1 MAIHISSVY
10 QWTTRRAQALQERRV
25 QGNYNPGSYF
35 VFIFYFTQNPIFFFE
50 SGLCFCQGI
59 PSNKIPLTYTQKK
72 ENKLLTHWSHDKV
85 MLLMSIGLGLNVD
98 APSKDS

>member
-1 MAIHISSVY
+1 MDQEESPGPTGEESPRKLQPWFLFCVY
-10 QWTTRRAQALQERRV
+10 FL
-25 QGNYNPGSYF
+25 
-35 VFIFYFTQNPIFFFE
+35 FYTESHFFLE